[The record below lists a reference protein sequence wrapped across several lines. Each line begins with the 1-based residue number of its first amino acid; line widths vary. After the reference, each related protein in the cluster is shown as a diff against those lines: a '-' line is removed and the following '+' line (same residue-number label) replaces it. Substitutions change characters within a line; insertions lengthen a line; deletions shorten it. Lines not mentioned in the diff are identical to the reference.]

1 MEMRIAHHTIQPLDR
16 TTPRFLLPSP
26 SCGPAPIGPIR
37 LSSFSLVTAA
47 APTPPDGHCPVP
59 TPSPARQPLSYKPL
73 CTLDRHR
80 ARTTAST
87 NFRPYSPSRRPPPP
101 SAGHHGSCHVNA
113 PSASTCRPR
122 APTLGSFTC
131 PVSQQDGGPNA
142 PARGGDG
149 TIPKRGLS
157 SVNTTQRDAQGEE
170 AASCVYGAG
179 TSGCGKGAFL
189 PMCPSARSHVPF
201 GRRESRRHPSREP
214 A

>member
-1 MEMRIAHHTIQPLDR
+1 MRIAHHTIQPLDR

-26 SCGPAPIGPIR
+26 SCGPAPIGPIH

-59 TPSPARQPLSYKPL
+59 TPSPTRQPLSYKPL

-87 NFRPYSPSRRPPPP
+87 NFRSYSPSRRPPPP

-131 PVSQQDGGPNA
+131 PVSQQDEGRNA
-142 PARGGDG
+142 PAHGGDSA
-149 TIPKRGLS
+149 IPKRGLS
-157 SVNTTQRDAQGEE
+157 SVNATQRDAQGEE

-189 PMCPSARSHVPF
+189 PVCPSARSHVPF